1 MFITDLSIRRPTVSW
16 VMSLILIIFG
26 LFVFWKLPVRE
37 LPNGIQPPVVQVQ
50 VDYKSAAASIVDQEV
65 TQVLEDVIGGAEG
78 IKNIDSKSEN
88 GRSTINVEF
97 DTSID
102 LDNAANDIR
111 ERVARVVD
119 NLPSESDPPQILKR
133 AAGFTTTMWLSL
145 SSSTWS
151 DLELGDYAERF
162 LVDQFSSVKN
172 VGRIRVGGLRELSI
186 RVWVDPIK
194 LAANDLTIKEVESA
208 MRGENISLPAG
219 TLEAD
224 NIDLTLNLDKS
235 YNDINSIK
243 QLPIKKKNNK
253 VILLSDVANVEFG
266 PVSEKTLFKAQ
277 TKDQIN
283 LKTVGI
289 GIYARSGAST
299 VELSNE
305 IKKKIIEVK
314 KSLPEELDLRVSFNR
329 ANYVEAAIE
338 EVYKTL
344 FIAFILVVLIIYL
357 FLGNLKAVIV
367 PAIALPVSLI
377 ASFLGLYIFG
387 LSINIFVLL
396 SFILAI
402 GIITDDSVIMTD
414 AIYRRIENGENS
426 LVAAYKGSKQISF
439 AIIATTLILVA
450 VFLPLI
456 FIKGISGTLFRETA
470 IALSFS
476 IVVSSFVALTLSPML
491 ASKFLNKKTS
501 KKFIIRK
508 FENIFSNFANFYKE
522 TLGTVIYKTRTVGI
536 FIIFIIIASI
546 LLFNFSKKELL
557 PMEDRGAYLI
567 IGATD
572 EGSSFEYTQEQA
584 QKVEARLLPLLQAED
599 SPYSRF
605 IMRVPG
611 FGSSANSYNS
621 FIIIALLDD
630 WKNRKKGQQIVLR
643 EAIGKIV
650 TLPQALAFPISPQ
663 SIRVSSYNKPV
674 QMVIYGSTYEELEEI
689 QKKIIRKLRSNKNLS
704 RIDSDYNRNKPEV
717 KLIINKNKAKD
728 LGVSTKAIG
737 ETLETLYGGKKIT
750 TFNKL
755 GKEYPIIVQQYLSDR
770 RNKEGVSKIFVR
782 SETNSKLISL
792 ANLVSF
798 KEEGSAKQLARYNRQ
813 RAVTISAN
821 INEGY
826 TLTEAIKFFEE
837 VMSSEAPKN
846 QITWKGKSEE
856 IKETSNEL
864 FIIFALALLTAYLVM
879 AATFNSFIH
888 PFIIV
893 LTVPLAIFGGLVF
906 ILFLNSSVNIFS
918 QIALIILIGISTK
931 NSILIVDFAN
941 QIRTTGKNI
950 DTAVKEACAVR
961 FRPIIM
967 TSLSTMIAMM
977 PLVIGNIGPGA
988 GEGSRLAVGSTILGG
1003 MIISTFFT
1011 LYVTPSMYL
1020 ALAKNTKR
1028 IDVIDIE
1035 LKKNYLKNNI
1045 FIFI

>member
-1 MFITDLSIRRPTVSW
+1 MYITELSIKRPVVSW
-16 VMSLILIIFG
+16 VMSLILIVFG
-26 LFVFWKLPVRE
+26 IFVFWKLPVRE
-37 LPNGIQPPVVQVQ
+37 LPSGIQPPVVQVQ
-50 VDYKSAAASIVDQEV
+50 VDYKSASAPIIDQEV
-65 TQVLEDVIGGAEG
+65 TQVIEDVIGGAEG

-119 NLPSESDPPQILKR
+119 NLPTESDPPQILKR
-133 AAGFTTTMWLSL
+133 AAGFTTTMWLAL
-145 SSSTWS
+145 SSPTWS
-151 DLELGDYAERF
+151 DLELGDYAERY
-162 LVDQFSSVKN
+162 LVDTFSSVKN
-172 VGRIRVGGLRELSI
+172 VGRILVGGLRELSI
-186 RVWVDPIK
+186 RVWIDPVK
-194 LAANDLTIKEVESA
+194 LAANNLTIQEVEKA
-208 MRGENISLPAG
+208 LRGENIRLPAG

-235 YNDINSIK
+235 YNNVETLK
-243 QLPIKKKNNK
+243 QLPVKKTNNK
-253 VILLSDVANVEFG
+253 IVILSDVATIEFG

-277 TKDQIN
+277 RKDQLN

-289 GIYARSGAST
+289 GIYAKSGAST
-299 VELSNE
+299 VELSKE
-305 IKKKIIEVK
+305 IKNKIEEVK
-314 KSLPEELDLRVSFNR
+314 KTLPEGLDLEIAFNR
-329 ANYVEAAIE
+329 ATYVGAAIN

-344 FIAFILVVLIIYL
+344 IIAFILVVVIIYL

-377 ASFLGLYIFG
+377 ASFLGIYIFG

-414 AIYRRIENGENS
+414 AIYRRIENGETP
-426 LVAAYKGSKQISF
+426 LVAAYKGSRQITF
-439 AIIATTLILVA
+439 AIIATTLILIA

-456 FIKGISGTLFRETA
+456 FIEGISGTLFRETA

-491 ASKFLNKKTS
+491 GSKFLKKKTN
-501 KKFIIRK
+501 KNFFITK
-508 FENIFSNFANFYKE
+508 FEKLFLGFSKFYQE
-522 TLGTVIYKTRTVGI
+522 TLNILINKTKIISV
-536 FIIFIIIASI
+536 FIIFIILVST

-557 PMEDRGAYLI
+557 PMEDRGAYLV
-567 IGATD
+567 IGFTD
-572 EGSSFEYTQEQA
+572 EGSSFEYTQEKA
-584 QKVEARLLPLLQAED
+584 QIIEQRLIPLLQAEK
-599 SPYSRF
+599 SPYKRF

-611 FGSSANSYNS
+611 FGGSANSFNS
-621 FIIIALLDD
+621 FIIIALLDR
-630 WKNRKKGQQIVLR
+630 WENRSKDSQTIMR

-650 TLPQALAFPISPQ
+650 TVPEAVAFPISPQ

-674 QMVIYGSTYEELEEI
+674 QMVIYGSTYEELERI
-689 QKKIIRKLRSNKNLS
+689 QKQVIRSLRKNPNLS
-704 RIDSDYNRNKPEV
+704 RLESDYSRNKPEV
-717 KLIINKNKAKD
+717 KLVVNKNKAKD
-728 LGVSTKAIG
+728 LGVSTEKIG
-737 ETLETLYGGKKIT
+737 RTLETLYGGKKVT

-755 GKEYPIIVQQYLSDR
+755 GKEYPIILQQYLSDR
-770 RNKEGVSKIFVR
+770 RSKEGISKIFVR
-782 SETNSKLISL
+782 SDTTGKLISL
-792 ANLVSF
+792 VNLIDF
-798 KEEGSAKQLARYNRQ
+798 KEEGAAKELARYNRQ

-821 INEGY
+821 ISESY
-826 TLTEAIKFFEE
+826 TLSEAIKYLENTMIE
-837 VMSSEAPKN
+837 IAPQN
-846 QITWKGKSEE
+846 RITWKGKSEE
-856 IKETSNEL
+856 VKETTNEL

-893 LTVPLAIFGGLVF
+893 LTVPLAIFGGIIF
-906 ILFLNSSVNIFS
+906 ILFLNSSINIFS

-931 NSILIVDFAN
+931 NSILIVDYAN

-950 DTAVKEACAVR
+950 EIAVKEACSIR

-967 TSLSTMIAMM
+967 TSLSTMFAML
-977 PLVIGNIGPGA
+977 PLVIGNLGPGA

-1011 LYVTPSMYL
+1011 LYVTPTMYL

-1028 IDVIDIE
+1028 IDSVDLE
-1035 LKKNYLKNNI
+1035 LKKQLR
-1045 FIFI
+1045 

>member
-1 MFITDLSIRRPTVSW
+1 MFITELSIRRPVVSW
-16 VMSLILIIFG
+16 VMSLILIVFG

-37 LPNGIQPPVVQVQ
+37 LPSGIQPPVVQVQ
-50 VDYKSAAASIVDQEV
+50 VNYNSAAAPIVNQEV

-88 GRSTINVEF
+88 GRSTINIEF
-97 DTSID
+97 DTSIE
-102 LDNAANDIR
+102 LDNAANDVR

-119 NLPSESDPPQILKR
+119 NLPSEADPPQILKR
-133 AAGFTTTMWLSL
+133 AAGFTTTMWLAL

-151 DLELGDYAERF
+151 DLELGDYAERY
-162 LVDQFSSVKN
+162 LVDTFSSVKN
-172 VGRIRVGGLRELSI
+172 VGRILVGGLRELSI
-186 RVWVDPIK
+186 RVWIDPIK
-194 LAANDLTIKEVESA
+194 LAANDLTIQEVEQA
-208 MRGENISLPAG
+208 LRGENIRLPAG

-235 YNDINSIK
+235 YNSIETIE
-243 QLPIKKKNNK
+243 QLPIKKNNK
-253 VILLSDVANVEFG
+253 QIVTLSDVAKIEFG

-277 TKDQIN
+277 RKDQLN

-299 VELSNE
+299 VELSKE
-305 IKKKIIEVK
+305 IKKKIFEVNK
-314 KSLPEELDLRVSFNR
+314 TLPEGLKLEIAFNR
-329 ANYVEAAIE
+329 ATYVGAAIN

-344 FIAFILVVLIIYL
+344 VIAFVLVVIIIYL

-377 ASFLGLYIFG
+377 ASFLGIYLFG

-414 AIYRRIENGENS
+414 AIYRRIENGETP
-426 LVAAYKGSKQISF
+426 LVASYKGSKQITF
-439 AIIATTLILVA
+439 AIIATTLILIA

-456 FIKGISGTLFRETA
+456 FIEGISGTLFKETA

-491 ASKFLNKKTS
+491 ASKFLTKKTD
-501 KKFIIRK
+501 KNFIINRFEK
-508 FENIFSNFANFYKE
+508 FFLSFSKFYEE
-522 TLGTVIYKTRTVGI
+522 TLTVLMKKTKSITI
-536 FIIFIIIASI
+536 FIILIIVGSI
-546 LLFNFSKKELL
+546 LLFDFSKKELL
-557 PMEDRGAYLI
+557 PMEDRGAYLV
-567 IGATD
+567 IGFTD
-572 EGSSFEYTQEQA
+572 EGSSFEYTQEKA
-584 QKVEARLLPLLQAED
+584 QVIEKRLIPLLQEEN

-611 FGSSANSYNS
+611 FGSSANSFNS
-621 FIIIALLDD
+621 FIIIALLDNWD
-630 WKNRKKGQQIVLR
+630 NRKKNSQTVMR

-650 TLPQALAFPISPQ
+650 TVPQAVAFPISPQ

-674 QMVIYGSTYEELEEI
+674 QMVIYGSTYEELEKI
-689 QKKIIRKLRSNKNLS
+689 QSQVIRTLRKNGNLS
-704 RIDSDYNRNKPEV
+704 RIESDYSRNKPEV
-717 KLIINKNKAKD
+717 KLLINKNKAKD
-728 LGVSTKAIG
+728 LGVSTEKIG
-737 ETLETLYGGKKIT
+737 RTLETLYGGKRVT

-755 GKEYPIIVQQYLSDR
+755 GKEYPIILQQYLADR
-770 RNKEGVSKIFVR
+770 RNKEGISKIFVR
-782 SETNSKLISL
+782 SDTTGKLISL
-792 ANLVSF
+792 VNLVDF
-798 KEEGSAKQLARYNRQ
+798 KEVGAAKELSRYNRQ
-813 RAVTISAN
+813 PAVTISAN
-821 INEGY
+821 ISENY
-826 TLTEAIKFFEE
+826 SLSDAIKYLENTME
-837 VMSSEAPKN
+837 KVAPQN
-846 QITWKGKSEE
+846 QITWKCKSEE

-879 AATFNSFIH
+879 AATFNSFVH
-888 PFIIV
+888 PFIII

-931 NSILIVDFAN
+931 NSILIVDYAN
-941 QIRTTGKNI
+941 QIRTKGKNI
-950 DTAVKEACAVR
+950 ETAVKEACSIR

-1011 LYVTPSMYL
+1011 LYVTPTMYL

-1028 IDVIDIE
+1028 IDAVDIE
-1035 LKKNYLKNNI
+1035 LKKELR
-1045 FIFI
+1045 

>member
-1 MFITDLSIRRPTVSW
+1 MFITELSIKRPTVSW

-50 VDYKSAAASIVDQEV
+50 VDYKSASASIVDQEV
-65 TQVLEDVIGGAEG
+65 TQVVEDVIGGAEG

-97 DTSID
+97 DTSIN

-151 DLELGDYAERF
+151 DLELGDYAERY

-186 RVWVDPIK
+186 RVWIDPIR
-194 LAANDLTIKEVESA
+194 LAANDITVKEVESA

-235 YNDINSIK
+235 YNDIKSIN
-243 QLPIKKKNNK
+243 QLPIKKNGNK
-253 VILLSDVANVEFG
+253 VILLSDVANIEFG

-277 TKDQIN
+277 TRDQIN

-299 VELSNE
+299 VELSND
-305 IKKKIIEVK
+305 IKKKLIDVK
-314 KSLPEELDLRVSFNR
+314 KTLPNELDLRVSFNR

-344 FIAFILVVLIIYL
+344 LIAFVLVVLIIYL

-414 AIYRRIENGENS
+414 AIYRRIENGETP

-456 FIKGISGTLFRETA
+456 FIEGISGTLFRETA

-491 ASKFLNKKTS
+491 ASKFLYKKKS
-501 KKFIIRK
+501 KKIFINK
-508 FENIFSNFANFYKE
+508 FEKIFLSFSNFYKE
-522 TLGTVIYKTRTVGI
+522 TLSIIVNKTKSVCL
-536 FIIFIIIASI
+536 FIIFIIFASV
-546 LLFNFSKKELL
+546 LLFSFSKKELL

-567 IGATD
+567 IGSTD

-584 QKVEARLLPLLQAED
+584 QKVEARLIPLLQAEN

-611 FGSSANSYNS
+611 FGNSANSYNS

-630 WKNRKKGQQIVLR
+630 WKNRKKGQQVVLR

-663 SIRVSSYNKPV
+663 SIRVSNYNKPV
-674 QMVIYGSTYEELEEI
+674 QMVVYGNTYEELENI
-689 QKKIIRKLRSNKNLS
+689 QKKVIRKLRSNKNLS

-728 LGVSTKAIG
+728 LGVSTKSIG
-737 ETLETLYGGKKIT
+737 ETLETLYGGKRIT

-782 SETNSKLISL
+782 SETNGKLISL

-798 KEEGSAKQLARYNRQ
+798 KEEGSAKELSRYNRQ
-813 RAVTISAN
+813 RAITISAN

-826 TLTEAIKFFEE
+826 TLTEAIKYFEE
-837 VMSSEAPKN
+837 VMRDLSPEN

-888 PFIIV
+888 PFIII

-931 NSILIVDFAN
+931 NSILIVDYAN
-941 QIRTTGKNI
+941 QIRTTGKDI
-950 DTAVKEACAVR
+950 ELAVKEACAVR

-967 TSLSTMIAMM
+967 TSLSTMIAMI

-1011 LYVTPSMYL
+1011 LYVTPTMYL
-1020 ALAKNTKR
+1020 TLAKNTKR
-1028 IDVIDIE
+1028 IDVIDLE
-1035 LKKNYLKNNI
+1035 LKKDLSKK
-1045 FIFI
+1045 

>member
-37 LPNGIQPPVVQVQ
+37 LPNGIQPPVVQIQ

-65 TQVLEDVIGGAEG
+65 TQVVEDVIGGAEG
-78 IKNIDSKSEN
+78 IKNIESKSEN
-88 GRSTINVEF
+88 GRSTINIEF
-97 DTSID
+97 ETKIN

-145 SSSTWS
+145 SSSSWD
-151 DLELGDYAERF
+151 DLEIGDYAERY
-162 LVDQFSSVKN
+162 LIDQFSSVKN

-186 RVWVDPIK
+186 RIWINPIK
-194 LAANDLTIKEVESA
+194 LAANDLTIQEVETA
-208 MRGENISLPAG
+208 LRGENISLPAG

-224 NIDLTLNLDKS
+224 NIDLTINVDKS
-235 YNDINSIK
+235 YNDINTIK
-243 QLPIKKKNNK
+243 QLPIKKTNNK
-253 VILLSDVANVEFG
+253 VVLLSEVANVEFG

-277 TKDQIN
+277 TRDQVN

-299 VELSNE
+299 VELSKN
-305 IKKKIIEVK
+305 IKKKLIDVK
-314 KSLPEELDLRVSFNR
+314 KTLPEELDLRVSFDR
-329 ANYVEAAIE
+329 ANYVSAAIE

-344 FIAFILVVLIIYL
+344 IIAFVLVVIIIYL

-414 AIYRRIENGENS
+414 AIYRRIENGENP
-426 LVAAYKGSKQISF
+426 LIAAYRGSKQISF

-491 ASKFLNKKTS
+491 ASKFLNKRVSKRTFL
-501 KKFIIRK
+501 KKFEK
-508 FENIFSNFANFYKE
+508 IFLNFSDFYRE
-522 TLGTVIYKTRTVGI
+522 TLNVIINKTKTVSI
-536 FIIFIIIASI
+536 FIIFIIVSSI
-546 LLFNFSKKELL
+546 LLFTFSKKELL
-557 PMEDRGAYLI
+557 PLEDRGAYLI

-584 QKVEARLLPLLQAED
+584 QKVEARLIPLLQAKD

-611 FGSSANSYNS
+611 FGNSANSYNS

-643 EAIGKIV
+643 EAIEKIV
-650 TLPQALAFPISPQ
+650 TLPQAIAFPISPQ
-663 SIRVSSYNKPV
+663 SIRVSNYNKPV
-674 QMVIYGSTYEELEEI
+674 QMVIYGNTYEELENI
-689 QKKIIRKLRSNKNLS
+689 QKKIITKLRSNKNLS
-704 RIDSDYNRNKPEV
+704 RIDSDYSRNKPEV
-717 KLIINKNKAKD
+717 KIIINKNKAKD
-728 LGVSTKAIG
+728 LGVSIKNIG
-737 ETLETLYGGKKIT
+737 QTLETLYGGKKIT
-750 TFNKL
+750 SFNKL
-755 GKEYPIIVQQYLSDR
+755 GKEYPIIVQQYLYDR
-770 RNKEGVSKIFVR
+770 RNKEGISKIFVR
-782 SETNSKLISL
+782 SETSGKLISL
-792 ANLVSF
+792 SNLVSF
-798 KEEGSAKQLARYNRQ
+798 EEKGSAKELSRYNRQ

-821 INEGY
+821 INENY
-826 TLTEAIKFFEE
+826 TLVEAIKFFEE
-837 VMSSEAPKN
+837 IMSQTAPEN
-846 QITWKGKSEE
+846 QIAWKGKSEE

-864 FIIFALALLTAYLVM
+864 FVIFALALLTAYLVM
-879 AATFNSFIH
+879 AATFNSFVH
-888 PFIIV
+888 PLIII
-893 LTVPLAIFGGLVF
+893 LTVPLAIFGGLIF

-918 QIALIILIGISTK
+918 QIALVILIGISTK
-931 NSILIVDFAN
+931 NSILIVDYAN
-941 QIRTTGKNI
+941 QIRSIGKNI

-1011 LYVTPSMYL
+1011 LYITPSMYL

-1028 IDVIDIE
+1028 IDAVDLE
-1035 LKKNYLKNNI
+1035 LKKEFSKK
-1045 FIFI
+1045 

>member
-1 MFITDLSIRRPTVSW
+1 MFITELSIRRPVVSW
-16 VMSLILIIFG
+16 VMSLILIVFG

-37 LPNGIQPPVVQVQ
+37 LPSGIQPPVVQVQ
-50 VDYKSAAASIVDQEV
+50 VNYNSAAAPIVNQEV

-88 GRSTINVEF
+88 GRSTINIEF
-97 DTSID
+97 DTSIE
-102 LDNAANDIR
+102 LDNAANDVR

-119 NLPSESDPPQILKR
+119 NLPSEADPPQILKR
-133 AAGFTTTMWLSL
+133 AAGFTTTMWLAL

-151 DLELGDYAERF
+151 DLELGDYAERY
-162 LVDQFSSVKN
+162 LVDTFSSVKN
-172 VGRIRVGGLRELSI
+172 VGRILVGGLRELSI
-186 RVWVDPIK
+186 RVWIDPIK
-194 LAANDLTIKEVESA
+194 LAANDLTIQEVEQA
-208 MRGENISLPAG
+208 LRGENIRLPAG

-235 YNDINSIK
+235 YNSIETIE
-243 QLPIKKKNNK
+243 QLPIKKNNK
-253 VILLSDVANVEFG
+253 QIVTLSDVAKIEFG

-277 TKDQIN
+277 RKDQLN

-299 VELSNE
+299 VELSKE
-305 IKKKIIEVK
+305 IKKKIFEVNK
-314 KSLPEELDLRVSFNR
+314 TLPDGLKLEIAFNR
-329 ANYVEAAIE
+329 ATYVGAAIN

-344 FIAFILVVLIIYL
+344 VIAFILVVIIIYL

-377 ASFLGLYIFG
+377 ASFLGIYLFG

-414 AIYRRIENGENS
+414 AIYRRIENGETP
-426 LVAAYKGSKQISF
+426 LVASYKGSKQITF
-439 AIIATTLILVA
+439 AIIATTLILIA

-456 FIKGISGTLFRETA
+456 FIEGISGTLFKETA

-491 ASKFLNKKTS
+491 ASKFLTKKTD
-501 KKFIIRK
+501 KNFIINRFEK
-508 FENIFSNFANFYKE
+508 FFLSFSKFYEE
-522 TLGTVIYKTRTVGI
+522 TLTVLMKKTKSITI
-536 FIIFIIIASI
+536 FIILIIVGSI
-546 LLFNFSKKELL
+546 ILFDFSKKELL
-557 PMEDRGAYLI
+557 PMEDRGAYLV
-567 IGATD
+567 IGFTD
-572 EGSSFEYTQEQA
+572 EGSSFEYTQEKA
-584 QKVEARLLPLLQAED
+584 QVIEKRLIPLLQEEN

-611 FGSSANSYNS
+611 FGSSANSFNS
-621 FIIIALLDD
+621 FIIIALLDNWD
-630 WKNRKKGQQIVLR
+630 NRKKNSQTVMR

-650 TLPQALAFPISPQ
+650 TVPQAVAFPISPQ

-674 QMVIYGSTYEELEEI
+674 QMVVYGSTYEELEKI
-689 QKKIIRKLRSNKNLS
+689 QSQVIRTLRKNGNLS
-704 RIDSDYNRNKPEV
+704 RIESDYSRNKPEV
-717 KLIINKNKAKD
+717 KLLINKNKAKD
-728 LGVSTKAIG
+728 LGVSTEKIG
-737 ETLETLYGGKKIT
+737 RTLETLYGGKRVT

-755 GKEYPIIVQQYLSDR
+755 GKEYPIILQQYLADR
-770 RNKEGVSKIFVR
+770 RNKEGISKIFVR
-782 SETNSKLISL
+782 SDTTGKLISL
-792 ANLVSF
+792 VNLVDF
-798 KEEGSAKQLARYNRQ
+798 KEVGAAKELSRYNRQ
-813 RAVTISAN
+813 PAVTISAN
-821 INEGY
+821 ISENY
-826 TLTEAIKFFEE
+826 SLSDAIKYLENTME
-837 VMSSEAPKN
+837 KVAPQN

-856 IKETSNEL
+856 VKETSNEL

-879 AATFNSFIH
+879 AATFNSFVH
-888 PFIIV
+888 PFIII

-931 NSILIVDFAN
+931 NSILIVDYAN
-941 QIRTTGKNI
+941 QIRTKGKNI
-950 DTAVKEACAVR
+950 ETAVKEACSIR

-1011 LYVTPSMYL
+1011 LYVTPTMYL

-1028 IDVIDIE
+1028 IDAVDIE
-1035 LKKNYLKNNI
+1035 LKKELR
-1045 FIFI
+1045 

>member
-1 MFITDLSIRRPTVSW
+1 MFITELSIKRPTVSW
-16 VMSLILIIFG
+16 VMSLILIVFG

-37 LPNGIQPPVVQVQ
+37 LPNGIQPPVVQIQ

-65 TQVLEDVIGGAEG
+65 TQVVEDVIGGAEG

-97 DTSID
+97 YTSIN

-119 NLPSESDPPQILKR
+119 NLPDESDPPQILKR

-151 DLELGDYAERF
+151 DLELGDYAERY

-186 RVWVDPIK
+186 RVWIDPIR
-194 LAANDLTIKEVESA
+194 LAANDLTIKEVETA

-243 QLPIKKKNNK
+243 QLPIKKTGNK
-253 VILLSDVANVEFG
+253 IILLSDVANIEFG

-299 VELSNE
+299 VELSND
-305 IKKKIIEVK
+305 IKKKIIQLK
-314 KSLPEELDLRVSFNR
+314 KSLPDELDLRVSFNR

-344 FIAFILVVLIIYL
+344 LIAFILVILIIYI

-414 AIYRRIENGENS
+414 AIYRRIENGES
-426 LVAAYKGSKQISF
+426 PLIAAYKGSKQISF

-456 FIKGISGTLFRETA
+456 FIEGISGTLFRETA

-491 ASKFLNKKTS
+491 ASKFLHKKTS
-501 KKFIIRK
+501 KKIFIQK
-508 FENIFSNFANFYKE
+508 FEKVFLSFANFYKE
-522 TLGTVIYKTRTVGI
+522 TLDTIINKTKSVSF
-536 FIIFIIIASI
+536 FITLVIIASV
-546 LLFNFSKKELL
+546 LLFSFSKKELL

-567 IGATD
+567 IGSTD

-584 QKVEARLLPLLQAED
+584 QKVEARLIPLLQAED
-599 SPYSRF
+599 SPYARF

-611 FGSSANSYNS
+611 FGNSANSYNS

-630 WKNRKKGQQIVLR
+630 WKNREKGQQVILR

-663 SIRVSSYNKPV
+663 SIRVSNYNKPV
-674 QMVIYGSTYEELEEI
+674 QMVVYGSTYEELEEI
-689 QKKIIRKLRSNKNLS
+689 QKKIIQRLRSNKNLS
-704 RIDSDYNRNKPEV
+704 RIESDYNRNKPEV
-717 KLIINKNKAKD
+717 KLIINKSKAKD
-728 LGVSTKAIG
+728 LGVSTKSIG
-737 ETLETLYGGKKIT
+737 ETLETLYGGKRIT

-782 SETNSKLISL
+782 SETNGKLISL

-798 KEEGSAKQLARYNRQ
+798 KEEGSAKELARYNRQ
-813 RAVTISAN
+813 RAITISAN
-821 INEGY
+821 ISENY
-826 TLTEAIKFFEE
+826 TLTEAIQFFEQ
-837 VMSSEAPKN
+837 VMTNLAPEN

-888 PFIIV
+888 PFIII
-893 LTVPLAIFGGLVF
+893 LTVPLAIFGGLIF

-931 NSILIVDFAN
+931 NSILIVDYAN
-941 QIRTTGKNI
+941 RIRTTGKSI
-950 DTAVKEACAVR
+950 GLAVREACAVR

-967 TSLSTMIAMM
+967 TSLSTMIAML
-977 PLVIGNIGPGA
+977 PLVIGNFGPGA

-1020 ALAKNTKR
+1020 LLAKNTKR
-1028 IDVIDIE
+1028 IDAVDLE
-1035 LKKNYLKNNI
+1035 LDKELTKK
-1045 FIFI
+1045 

>member
-1 MFITDLSIRRPTVSW
+1 MFITELSIKRPTVSW

-37 LPNGIQPPVVQVQ
+37 LPDGIQPPVVQVQ
-50 VDYKSAAASIVDQEV
+50 IDYKSASASIVDQEV
-65 TQVLEDVIGGAEG
+65 TQVVEDVIGGAEG

-145 SSSTWS
+145 SSSSWS
-151 DLELGDYAERF
+151 DLELGDYAERY
-162 LVDQFSSVKN
+162 LIDQFSSVKN

-186 RVWVDPIK
+186 RVWVDPLR
-194 LAANDLTIKEVESA
+194 LAANDLTIREVEFA

-235 YNDINSIK
+235 YNNIETIK
-243 QLPIKKKNNK
+243 RLPIKKGNK
-253 VILLSDVANVEFG
+253 VILLSDVANIEIG

-299 VELSNE
+299 VELSKD
-305 IKKKIIEVK
+305 IKKKIVEVK
-314 KSLPEELDLRVSFNR
+314 KSLPEGLDLRVSFNR

-344 FIAFILVVLIIYL
+344 IIAFILVVMIIYL
-357 FLGNLKAVIV
+357 FLGNLKAVVV

-439 AIIATTLILVA
+439 AIVATTLILVA

-456 FIKGISGTLFRETA
+456 FIEGISGTLFKETA

-501 KKFIIRK
+501 KKVFIQK
-508 FENIFSNFANFYKE
+508 FEKIFLNFANFYKE
-522 TLGTVIYKTRTVGI
+522 TLNVTIDKTRAVSI
-536 FIIFIIIASI
+536 FIIFIILASA

-584 QKVEARLLPLLQAED
+584 QKVEARLIPLLQAEN

-611 FGSSANSYNS
+611 FGNSANSFNS

-630 WKNRKKGQQIVLR
+630 WKNRKKGQQVILR

-650 TLPQALAFPISPQ
+650 SLPQALAFPISPQ
-663 SIRVSSYNKPV
+663 SIRVSNYNKPV
-674 QMVIYGSTYEELEEI
+674 QMVVYGSSYEELEEV
-689 QKKIIRKLRSNKNLS
+689 QKKLIRKIRSNKNLS
-704 RIDSDYNRNKPEV
+704 RIESDYNRNKPEV
-717 KLIINKNKAKD
+717 KLIVNKNKAKD
-728 LGVSTKAIG
+728 LGVSTKSIG

-750 TFNKL
+750 TFNNL
-755 GKEYPIIVQQYLSDR
+755 GKEYPIIVQQYLQDR
-770 RNKEGVSKIFVR
+770 RNKEGISKIFVR
-782 SETNSKLISL
+782 SETSGKLISL

-821 INEGY
+821 IGEDY

-837 VMSSEAPKN
+837 VMSDLAPKN

-864 FIIFALALLTAYLVM
+864 FIIFILALLTAYLVM

-888 PFIIV
+888 PFIII

-931 NSILIVDFAN
+931 NSILIVDYAN

-950 DTAVKEACAVR
+950 ELAIREASEVR

-967 TSLSTMIAMM
+967 TSLSTMIAML
-977 PLVIGNIGPGA
+977 PLIIGNIGPGA
-988 GEGSRLAVGSTILGG
+988 GEASRLAVGSTILGG

-1028 IDVIDIE
+1028 IDAVDIE
-1035 LKKNYLKNNI
+1035 LKKQLN
-1045 FIFI
+1045 